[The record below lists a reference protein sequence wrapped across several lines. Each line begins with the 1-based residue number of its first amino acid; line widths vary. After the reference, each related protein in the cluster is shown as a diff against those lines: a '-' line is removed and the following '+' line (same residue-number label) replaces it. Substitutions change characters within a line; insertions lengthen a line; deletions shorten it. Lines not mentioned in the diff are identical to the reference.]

1 MPCTPSRVA
10 LGGMVQATIPSFL
23 PLQQEDYSIN
33 IDNTKYFR
41 TAIILTFKKGESKAL
56 YYKIFYRYK

>member
-1 MPCTPSRVA
+1 
-10 LGGMVQATIPSFL
+10 MVQATIPSFL